1 MGGLAKR
8 FVLHGPQIINQGTR
22 KSGTSYGAL
31 KKKLIRGM
39 QNEVENMQE
48 RVVAA
53 EEKAVAAEERAEE
66 KAVAAEERAVAA
78 EERAVAAEERAVAA
92 EKHEVEAQEALQRER
107 GMQRQVVEEAVALAL
122 RLPR

>member
-31 KKKLIRGM
+31 KKKLTRGM

-53 EEKAVAAEERAEE
+53 EEK
-66 KAVAAEERAVAA
+66 
-78 EERAVAAEERAVAA
+78 AVAAEERAVAA

-107 GMQRQVVEEAVALAL
+107 GMQRQVVAEAVALAL
-122 RLPR
+122 AERLPR

>member
-78 EERAVAAEERAVAA
+78 EERAVAAE
-92 EKHEVEAQEALQRER
+92 KHEVEAQEALQRER
-107 GMQRQVVEEAVALAL
+107 GMQRQVVAEAVALAL
-122 RLPR
+122 AERLPR